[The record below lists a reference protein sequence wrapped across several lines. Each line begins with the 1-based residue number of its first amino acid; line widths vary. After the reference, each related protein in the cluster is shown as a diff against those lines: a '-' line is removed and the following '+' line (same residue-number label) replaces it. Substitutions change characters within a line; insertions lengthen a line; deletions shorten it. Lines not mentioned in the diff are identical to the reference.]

1 MHIVRRT
8 LMGASAVGL
17 ATLLSAATMTSFA
30 APAGAAAPTLPQ
42 TAAAQ
47 SAARWIGSQLTP
59 QGTIDDVTP
68 GTPDL
73 SATAQAVIGLGAIGI
88 DLTGARAGLSY
99 LKANTAAYITKQG
112 SDGPGQLANLI
123 LAAHALGANP
133 SNFGGTNLVARL
145 LATEQTSGPNA
156 GRFGTDAQDVA
167 FNAGTVDQ
175 GLALAALAAAGV
187 KADTAS
193 LTWLEDQQCT
203 NGGWTNP
210 DNVNTPCDPDPI
222 GSAFPNED
230 TNTTSYAVQG
240 LAAQG
245 ALTAPVSTKALAF
258 LTTAQDSDG
267 GWALSP
273 NTTANPETSDPN
285 STALVIQALLAL
297 GQSPSSPAFDQGANT
312 PLTTL
317 LSFQVTSGP
326 DAGAFSFP
334 GIGTTTHRERPR
346 HQSSDPGPGWIDPA
360 VSAQQRRREVLL
372 GLHRQR
378 CRLPLR
384 QRHLPR
390 LRRRPHAPRAD
401 RGERRHAR
409 TVAATGW
416 WPPTAASSA
425 TGTRRFFGSRGGQPL
440 NKPIVGMAAT
450 PDGGGYWLVASD
462 GGIFSYGDATFY
474 GSRGGQPLNKPIV
487 GMAAT
492 PDGGGYWLVAS
503 DGGIFSYGDASFY
516 GSRGGQP
523 LNKPIVG
530 MASDPNGAGYWL
542 VASDGGI
549 FNYGDAAFF
558 GSTGSIVLNRPVV
571 GISSTPDGNGY
582 WMVASDGGIFNF
594 GDAAFSGSA
603 ASNGISNG
611 VALGTSPT

>member
-8 LMGASAVGL
+8 LIGASAVGL
-17 ATLLSAATMTSFA
+17 ATLLSAATMTSFG
-30 APAGAAAPTLPQ
+30 APAGAVTPAVPQ

-59 QGTIDDVTP
+59 QGTIDDITP

-73 SATAQAVIGLGAIGI
+73 SATAQAAIGLGATGV
-88 DLTGARAGLSY
+88 DLTGARAALSY
-99 LKANTAAYITKQG
+99 LKANAATYITKQG

-133 SNFGGTNLVARL
+133 SSFGGTNLVARL

-156 GRFGTDAQDVA
+156 GRFGTDAQDAA

-193 LTWLEDQQCT
+193 LTWLEGQQCI
-203 NGGWTNP
+203 NGGWTDP

-230 TNTTSYAVQG
+230 TNTTSYAIQG

-245 ALTAPVSTKALAF
+245 ALTAPMSTNALAF
-258 LTTAQDSDG
+258 LTSAQDSDG
-267 GWALSP
+267 GWPLSP

-297 GQSPSSPAFDQGANT
+297 GQSPSSPTFDQGANT
-312 PLTTL
+312 PLTAL
-317 LSFQVTSGP
+317 LSFQVTSGQ

-334 GIGTTTHRERPR
+334 GVGT
-346 HQSSDPGPGWIDPA
+346 
-360 VSAQQRRREVLL
+360 
-372 GLHRQR
+372 
-378 CRLPLR
+378 
-384 QRHLPR
+384 
-390 LRRRPHAPRAD
+390 
-401 RGERRHAR
+401 
-409 TVAATGW
+409 AATGNVLATNQVVPALAGLTLPY
-416 WPPTAASSA
+416 PPSSVGGKSYWVFTA
-425 TGTRRFFGSRGGQPL
+425 TGAVYPFGDATSHGSAAALALRA
-440 NKPIVGMAAT
+440 PIVGSSAA

-462 GGIFSYGDATFY
+462 GGIFSYGDAGFF
-474 GSRGGQPLNKPIV
+474 GSRGGQALNEPLV

-492 PDGGGYWLVAS
+492 PDGGGYWLVAA

-558 GSTGSIVLNRPVV
+558 GSTGSVVLNRPVV
-571 GISSTPDGNGY
+571 GISSSPDGNGY
-582 WMVASDGGIFNF
+582 WLVASDGGIFNF

-603 ASNGISNG
+603 ASTGISNG

>member
-1 MHIVRRT
+1 M
-8 LMGASAVGL
+8 
-17 ATLLSAATMTSFA
+17 
-30 APAGAAAPTLPQ
+30 
-42 TAAAQ
+42 
-47 SAARWIGSQLTP
+47 
-59 QGTIDDVTP
+59 
-68 GTPDL
+68 
-73 SATAQAVIGLGAIGI
+73 
-88 DLTGARAGLSY
+88 
-99 LKANTAAYITKQG
+99 
-112 SDGPGQLANLI
+112 
-123 LAAHALGANP
+123 AAHALGANP

-267 GWALSP
+267 GWPLSP

-334 GIGTTTHRERPR
+334 GIGTATTGNVLATNQVVPALAGLTLPYPP
-346 HQSSDPGPGWIDPA
+346 SSVGGRSYWVFTASGA
-360 VSAQQRRREVLL
+360 VYPFGNATSHGSAAALT
-372 GLHRQR
+372 LH
-378 CRLPLR
+378 
-384 QRHLPR
+384 
-390 LRRRPHAPRAD
+390 A
-401 RGERRHAR
+401 
-409 TVAATGW
+409 
-416 WPPTAASSA
+416 
-425 TGTRRFFGSRGGQPL
+425 
-440 NKPIVGMAAT
+440 PIVGIVAT
-450 PDGGGYWLVASD
+450 AW
-462 GGIFSYGDATFY
+462 
-474 GSRGGQPLNKPIV
+474 
-487 GMAAT
+487 
-492 PDGGGYWLVAS
+492 
-503 DGGIFSYGDASFY
+503 
-516 GSRGGQP
+516 
-523 LNKPIVG
+523 
-530 MASDPNGAGYWL
+530 
-542 VASDGGI
+542 
-549 FNYGDAAFF
+549 
-558 GSTGSIVLNRPVV
+558 RP
-571 GISSTPDGNGY
+571 
-582 WMVASDGGIFNF
+582 
-594 GDAAFSGSA
+594 
-603 ASNGISNG
+603 G
-611 VALGTSPT
+611 VIG